1 MMIIKDIISLAKYSE
16 LAGVAV
22 KDDVEAIVAFINLGM
37 LELYTRF
44 PVKTGEYTIALVD
57 EVRYYDMPGDFMY
70 ATCAFTKIIENSK
83 EKIAPVSINDDNDEH
98 SIHFNDWNT
107 VHVPASAAILDITV
121 RYVPKPENITTSQAN
136 DGISPLDLPDTLIDC
151 LLSYL
156 GYRAHLGI
164 RSDSQAENNSHWL
177 RFDRNCKKA
186 LESGVAFPVD
196 SLRMGTRI
204 VDRGFV

>member
-1 MMIIKDIISLAKYSE
+1 MIIKEIINLAKYSE
-16 LAGVAV
+16 LASVAI
-22 KDDVEAIVAFINLGM
+22 KDDVEAVVAFINIGM

-44 PVKTGEYTIALVD
+44 PVKVEEHIIELVD
-57 EVRYYDMPGDFMY
+57 EVSYYDMPGDFMY
-70 ATCAFTKIIENSK
+70 ATCAFTKTVENSK
-83 EKIAPVSINDDNDEH
+83 DVVTPVAINDDEDEY

-107 VHVPASAAILDITV
+107 VQVPTSAAISDITV
-121 RYVPKPENITTSQAN
+121 KYVPKPENITTSQAN
-136 DGISPLDLPDTLIDC
+136 DGISELDLPDTLIDC
-151 LLSYL
+151 LLSYI

-186 LESGVAFPVD
+186 LESGVAFPTE

-204 VDRGFV
+204 SDRGFV